1 MFLLAEYISKQQMM
15 ICWRWTNPPPS
26 GVPHIWILLNICLLT
41 ELLVLTGPGNSK
53 LWWQLRCAC
62 GQVLI
67 VFFNLFFLSVLSL
80 FYYLRGC
87 HVLLIPKGGS
97 NSSTS
102 CLTTIKD
109 EQQQASNYQGSANEV
124 LWSLTLLPWW
134 LCGWRSLH
142 TAMLKQAL
150 VSREKNRV
158 FIWYWRGHLNTEP
171 VFVPLCDA
179 LTSSECRITQCQNYR
194 EILSYWETESLFFL
208 HSSRFLQFI
217 VQKWTVL
224 THEYICRSINRNI
237 NHIYI
242 LLSCFKFSVI
252 QRYFSFWW

>member
-1 MFLLAEYISKQQMM
+1 MCM
-15 ICWRWTNPPPS
+15 WS
-26 GVPHIWILLNICLLT
+26 GADC
-41 ELLVLTGPGNSK
+41 
-53 LWWQLRCAC
+53 
-62 GQVLI
+62 
-67 VFFNLFFLSVLSL
+67 FFNLFFFFLSVLSL

-87 HVLLIPKGGS
+87 HVPLIPKGGS

-109 EQQQASNYQGSANEV
+109 EQQQASNYQRSANEV

-150 VSREKNRV
+150 VSRERNRV

-194 EILSYWETESLFFL
+194 ERLRVCSFCIHRGFYSLL
-208 HSSRFLQFI
+208 YKNELCSLMN
-217 VQKWTVL
+217 T
-224 THEYICRSINRNI
+224 
-237 NHIYI
+237 
-242 LLSCFKFSVI
+242 SVDL
-252 QRYFSFWW
+252 

>member
-1 MFLLAEYISKQQMM
+1 MCM
-15 ICWRWTNPPPS
+15 WS
-26 GVPHIWILLNICLLT
+26 GADC
-41 ELLVLTGPGNSK
+41 
-53 LWWQLRCAC
+53 
-62 GQVLI
+62 
-67 VFFNLFFLSVLSL
+67 FFNLFFFFLSVLSL

-87 HVLLIPKGGS
+87 HVPLIPKGGS

-109 EQQQASNYQGSANEV
+109 EQQQASNYQRSANEV

-150 VSREKNRV
+150 VSRERNRV

-179 LTSSECRITQCQNYR
+179 LTSSELQRD
-194 EILSYWETESLFFL
+194 TERLRVCSFCIHRGFYSLL
-208 HSSRFLQFI
+208 YKNELCSLMN
-217 VQKWTVL
+217 T
-224 THEYICRSINRNI
+224 
-237 NHIYI
+237 
-242 LLSCFKFSVI
+242 SVDL
-252 QRYFSFWW
+252 